1 MHRVNSTRRNR
12 DAARKLFRELNDRT
26 GAALQEHAQAAV
38 AGAQDDI
45 KRAVPILLK
54 RLRADAAFQA
64 DMDAMERLMKELWP
78 SG

>member
-26 GAALQEHAQAAV
+26 GAALQEHAQAVV